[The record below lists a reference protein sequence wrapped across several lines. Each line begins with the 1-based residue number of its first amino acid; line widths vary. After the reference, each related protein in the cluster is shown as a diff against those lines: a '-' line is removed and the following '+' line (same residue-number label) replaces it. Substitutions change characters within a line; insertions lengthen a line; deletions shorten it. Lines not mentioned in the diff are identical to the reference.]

1 MDIKVKYYYLVCFLC
16 CVFSFNSLAEY
27 VDNHCASEDIEIIK
41 KQLNISNFAPRNN
54 SGVIIS
60 SACKQWSYNKNHL
73 ITAFA
78 YDSGN
83 EEQKDLYVSIID
95 KNNRHI
101 IHSLKSTINEDST
114 VAVGPFSLKLD
125 TAKYQL
131 SDNLRA
137 FGLRFY
143 SSALGPSCGSGY
155 QNDQLT
161 LYIPDREYLRPVLT
175 LNTAVQRWLKGCPA
189 EVSDSLVEEATLT
202 ISVANT
208 SSNGFH
214 DLIVTAKI
222 MTSSPSVEPKHKI
235 EHYVLHYNGHSYQG
249 LPQRPWWLDF

>member
-1 MDIKVKYYYLVCFLC
+1 MCFLC
-16 CVFSFNSLAEY
+16 CVVRFNSFAEY
-27 VDNHCASEDIEIIK
+27 VDNHCTSEDTEIIK
-41 KQLNISNFAPRNN
+41 KQLKISSFVPKDNG
-54 SGVIIS
+54 GVIVS
-60 SACKQWSYNKNHL
+60 SACKQWSFKKNL
-73 ITAFA
+73 VITAFA

-83 EEQKDLYVSIID
+83 EDQKDLYVSIID

-131 SDNLRA
+131 TDDLRA

-155 QNDQLT
+155 QNDELT
-161 LYIPDREYLRPVLT
+161 LYIPDGEYLRPVLT

-189 EVSDSLVEEATLT
+189 ETRDSSVEEATLT

-208 SSNGFH
+208 SSHGFH

-222 MTSSPSVEPKHKI
+222 IASSPNIEPKNRTENYI
-235 EHYVLHYNGHSYQG
+235 FHYDGHSYLG
-249 LPQRPWWLDF
+249 ELQRPWWLDF